1 MRVRI
6 LYTNGT
12 KTIVPF
18 WIRHDGKNVYCGNAG
33 VDHHISYHESGKL
46 HVKSKGD
53 ALHEKMCVPLAKL
66 AGKYNILTS
75 IFPNKQWQFD
85 NAPGRMEYRNQE
97 SDTTLVIDARSIP
110 ADANLIVKIGVVE
123 AGRLDALV
131 PECAAH
137 DEVGMTVKQI
147 LVSTTVNPW
156 VYLML
161 YWGTEAEFND
171 STWAKTYTS

>member
-46 HVKSKGD
+46 HVKLKGD

-75 IFPNKQWQFD
+75 MFPNKQWQFD
-85 NAPGRMEYRNQE
+85 NAPGGVRTEQ
-97 SDTTLVIDARSIP
+97 RSWP
-110 ADANLIVKIGVVE
+110 REVEHSGLPGDLLIIC
-123 AGRLDALV
+123 AGRDHHF
-131 PECAAH
+131 AARLR
-137 DEVGMTVKQI
+137 EF
-147 LVSTTVNPW
+147 LA
-156 VYLML
+156 
-161 YWGTEAEFND
+161 EA
-171 STWAKTYTS
+171 